1 MAFPFLT
8 GFYSKDYLLEM
19 ALIPRNAT
27 TTIAYIL
34 ALVAAI
40 LTATYSARLM
50 IMTFL
55 SAPHF
60 PHTVL
65 ETIADPPKV
74 MFIPLF
80 LLGAGAAFFGF
91 LTHELFLGL
100 GSTFYQQALFTH
112 PSNLTL
118 LDGPLSAPS
127 LLKFLPPATLLILLT
142 LLPLAVRSRS
152 GSRSL
157 DLQPRSA
164 RPHIRPL
171 TPPISSIGT
180 SFLNHFNI
188 YNHWIMHNV

>member
-1 MAFPFLT
+1 
-8 GFYSKDYLLEM
+8 
-19 ALIPRNAT
+19 
-27 TTIAYIL
+27 
-34 ALVAAI
+34 
-40 LTATYSARLM
+40 
-50 IMTFL
+50 MTFL
-55 SAPHF
+55 SAPHY

-65 ETIADPPKV
+65 ATIADPPFV
-74 MFIPLF
+74 MFLPLF
-80 LLGAGAAFFGF
+80 ILGTGAAFLGF

-142 LLPLAVRSRS
+142 ILPLSATTPKVIKDAMPSVT
-152 GSRSL
+152 GVGVGHSL
-157 DLQPRSA
+157 SLY
-164 RPHIRPL
+164 
-171 TPPISSIGT
+171 T